1 MHCIRCVDGWM
12 LPEDAAADHSAH
24 FQTLDTTSD
33 TELKVQLHYLLVV
46 WLGANY
52 LTSLNLIFLIIK

>member
-12 LPEDAAADHSAH
+12 LPEDAAAYHSAH

-46 WLGANY
+46 
-52 LTSLNLIFLIIK
+52 